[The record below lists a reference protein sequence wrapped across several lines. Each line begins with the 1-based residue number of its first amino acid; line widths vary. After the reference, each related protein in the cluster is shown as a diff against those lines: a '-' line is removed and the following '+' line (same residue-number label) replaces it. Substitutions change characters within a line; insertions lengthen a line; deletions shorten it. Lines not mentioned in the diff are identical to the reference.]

1 MKTKLKLA
9 IPATILLGLILV
21 LAILLRGHTVDILA
35 PRGIMATKERNL
47 MYVASFLALLVLVP
61 VYFMIFLFAWRY
73 RENNHHAKYTPE
85 WDSNRPLE
93 TIWWGIPI
101 VIIGVLIVIT
111 WQSSHALDPFKPIS
125 SKQAPLTIQVI
136 AMQYK
141 WLFIYPQEHIASVN
155 YLQVPVGRP
164 VAFSITSDAPMNSF
178 WVPQLGGQVYAMAG
192 METRLHLQAD
202 KAGVYNGSS
211 ANLSGE
217 GFADM
222 KFKVAAVSPKD
233 YERWVGTV
241 HDSQKDL
248 TQSAYDRLSKPG
260 SVTQQTYYGGVDDNL
275 FDSVIMK
282 YMAPHNHMSDM
293 AGMTETSGASDA
305 R

>member
-1 MKTKLKLA
+1 
-9 IPATILLGLILV
+9 LGLIVV
-21 LAILLRGHTVDILA
+21 LAIILQGHTVDILA
-35 PRGIMATKERNL
+35 PKGIMATKERNL

-73 RENNHHAKYTPE
+73 RENNHKAKYTPE
-85 WDSNRPLE
+85 WDGSRQLE

-125 SKQAPLTIQVI
+125 SKQAPLNIQVI

-141 WLFIYPQEHIASVN
+141 WLFIYPEEHIASVN
-155 YLQVPVGRP
+155 YIQVPTGRP
-164 VAFSITSDAPMNSF
+164 LAFSITSDAPMNSF

-192 METRLHLQAD
+192 METQLHLQAD
-202 KAGVYNGSS
+202 AAGVYNGSS

-217 GFADM
+217 GFAGM
-222 KFKVAAVSPKD
+222 KFKVAAVSPEG
-233 YERWVGTV
+233 YATWVSTV
-241 HDSQKDL
+241 RKSQKDL
-248 TQSAYDRLSKPG
+248 TQITYNSLTKPG
-260 SVTQQTYYGGVDDNL
+260 IVTQQTYYGGADDSL

-282 YMAPHNHMSDM
+282 YMTPHHHVDDTTE
-293 AGMTETSGASDA
+293 MTETAGYSDA